1 MLVRMASTPRP
12 LEVGFFAAGSVAHAS
27 RALRRPLRAA
37 KSARKNFAVRSADL
51 LADQIT
57 TLAAAKE
64 LLIG

>member
-1 MLVRMASTPRP
+1 MLVRVASTPR
-12 LEVGFFAAGSVAHAS
+12 LEVRFSRCLTSVERS
-27 RALRRPLRAA
+27 GGLSGPQNPRDKISL
-37 KSARKNFAVRSADL
+37 AVRSADL

>member
-1 MLVRMASTPRP
+1 MLWRVAST
-12 LEVGFFAAGSVAHAS
+12 
-27 RALRRPLRAA
+27 RRPRKFGFRGVSRQSSAPEA
-37 KSARKNFAVRSADL
+37 SPGRKIREIKSLAVRSADL